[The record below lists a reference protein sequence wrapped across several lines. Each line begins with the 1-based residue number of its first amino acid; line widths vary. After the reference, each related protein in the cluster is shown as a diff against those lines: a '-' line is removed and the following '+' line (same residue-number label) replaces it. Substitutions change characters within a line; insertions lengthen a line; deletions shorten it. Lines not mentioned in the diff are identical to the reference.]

1 MTAIIVHAAGNPDLL
16 AETIRRARSGGS
28 EARELVVVGTV
39 GDLPAR
45 IGPGGASDRIVWIDR
60 PGIGRAAAVNE
71 GLERTHG
78 EIIATLSAGDFH
90 FEDTLRIVADAA
102 DRHPFAECFY
112 GDAMLADANGRPFA
126 EFNGPARSHRRGHRH
141 LRLCPAATFIRR
153 RAIERVGRLDP
164 ALRHWADYELWLRL
178 ERTGAAFHQ
187 IPRLLAGRRTGT
199 RDPAPSDFTVPP
211 SPESLDELMQVRLNG
226 WTWRLSGS
234 KLAWYGVA
242 RATVAASGD
251 RERVGFGEAMRYA
264 LEAHRRWG
272 DGQPMRPSRRL
283 AVAAKIARLSV
294 GSRFLKEFEVI
305 PLRQMEIKRFQS
317 LRRKVFRLRN
327 HAPRPLSLPR
337 HYAHPRILH
346 APPSISIVTPSFNQ
360 GHVLEE
366 TIRSVL
372 DQGYPALEYIVQDG
386 GSTDGSVDVLQR
398 YASRLTY
405 WESAPDGGQSAA
417 INLGMRRT
425 TGEIMAYL
433 NSDDLLLP
441 GSLAYVAEYFQ
452 THPEVDVVYG
462 HRVLIDEAGQEIGRW
477 VLPRHDDR
485 TIAFADFIP
494 QETMF
499 WRRRAWEAVGGSI
512 DESFR
517 FAMDWDLILRFRAAG
532 LTFRRLP
539 RFLGGFRVWQDQK
552 SVAWWLPVG
561 RRETERLTTRTLG
574 AAPTRECIRRA
585 IAAYVRRHWVLDKLY
600 LAGLVRY

>member
-1 MTAIIVHAAGNPDLL
+1 MTSIIVHAAGDPDLL
-16 AETIRRARSGGS
+16 AETIRRAICGIS

-39 GDLPAR
+39 GDLPTR
-45 IGPGGASDRIVWIDR
+45 IGPSRHAEQIVWIDR

-71 GLERTHG
+71 GLARTQG

-112 GDAMLADANGRPFA
+112 GDAMLADATGRPFA
-126 EFNGPARSHRRGHRH
+126 EFNAPARSKRRGYRH

-153 RAIERVGRLDP
+153 RAIEQVGLLDP
-164 ALRHWADYELWLRL
+164 GLRYWADYELWLRL
-178 ERTGAAFHQ
+178 ERAGAEFKQ

-199 RDPAPSDFTVPP
+199 RDPAPSDFTLLPGR
-211 SPESLDELMQVRLNG
+211 ESLDELMQVRLNR

-242 RATVAASGD
+242 RATAGASGD
-251 RERVGFGEAMRYA
+251 RARVGFGDAMRHA

-294 GSRFLKEFEVI
+294 GGRFLQEFEVT
-305 PLRQMEIKRFQS
+305 PLRQMEIRRFQS

-337 HYAHPRILH
+337 HYARPRILS
-346 APPSISIVTPSFNQ
+346 APPTISIVTPSFNQ

-372 DQGYPALEYIVQDG
+372 DQRYPALEYIVQDG

-398 YASRLTY
+398 YGSQLTY
-405 WESAPDGGQSAA
+405 WESAADGGQSAA

-452 THPEVDVVYG
+452 SHPEVDVVYG
-462 HRVLIDEAGQEIGRW
+462 HRVLIDENSQEIGRW
-477 VLPRHDDR
+477 VLPPHDAR
-485 TIAFADFIP
+485 TIMFADFIP

-539 RFLGGFRVWQDQK
+539 RFLGGFRVWKDQK
-552 SVAWWLPVG
+552 SLSWWLPVG

-574 AAPTRECIRRA
+574 VAPTRECIRRE